1 MPPKIARRKRK
12 EVIHPKRGDENGGIP
27 LRPLGESAVIRL
39 HPLEGREG
47 KSRVPL
53 LRGENEGSILGRH
66 HLFEDAI
73 KKRAPLLEGDENQI
87 IPHHL
92 LPRKGAD
99 SRSPPLLAAESGER
113 KEDPHLP
120 HHAGAS
126 DLAPRLQL
134 LVG

>member
-1 MPPKIARRKRK
+1 MPPKIARKKRS
-12 EVIHPKRGDENGGIP
+12 EVIHLMRGDENGGIL
-27 LRPLGESAVIRL
+27 LRPLGESVVIRL

-47 KSRVPL
+47 KCRVPL

-73 KKRAPLLEGDENQI
+73 KKRAPLPEGDENQI

-99 SRSPPLLAAESGER
+99 SRTPPLLAAGIDER
-113 KEDPHLP
+113 KEDPHLR

-126 DLAPRLQL
+126 DPAPRLQL